1 MGSDEPTWTDFEQI
15 KETRM
20 EDVIGVSNVI
30 NLRLTDET
38 SLFAKDLP
46 EQAIKILVIGLCA
59 LLIIG
64 IAIFILRKI
73 KQDDDLKQVR
83 NLRGEAMEKIPL
95 ENKGGLSERQ
105 DLNVLDISSEDES
118 QRSISLQN
126 ELRNMRYW

>member
-1 MGSDEPTWTDFEQI
+1 
-15 KETRM
+15 M

-126 ELRNMRYW
+126 ELRNMRYWQNKLVESQATTL